1 VIQFKG
7 KANVQP
13 PRPAGIQKMDIRK
26 DKVIPKTGIK
36 RTRTRLIVF
45 MFSVMLA
52 EYFVGCSQAPKFIP
66 EELNGKYSATY
77 PGYENQFF
85 ELGTEL
91 ITMGFSGGTYKYY
104 NIKKVEKEMIDNRIL
119 YTILCGNE
127 DEGEEFNFAF
137 FTDFAGKGIIYFKN
151 KPQVAWKKTR
161 NRNILQR

>member
-1 VIQFKG
+1 
-7 KANVQP
+7 
-13 PRPAGIQKMDIRK
+13 M
-26 DKVIPKTGIK
+26 IPKTGIK

-52 EYFVGCSQAPKFIP
+52 EYFVGCSQAPKLIP

-85 ELGTEL
+85 KLSPKL
-91 ITMGFSGGTYKYY
+91 ITLGFGDGNRKFYEV
-104 NIKKVEKEMIDNRIL
+104 IRVEKEMIDNRIL

-127 DEGEEFNFAF
+127 AEGEEFNFAF
-137 FTDFAGKGIIYFKN
+137 FTDFAGKGTIHFKN